1 MQLILQGSIP
11 RLLIKLATPNVAV
24 VVTTAAMTLMDVYFV
39 GRLGTT
45 ALASLAVVYPFQ
57 ALIQMMSGGAIGGGV
72 ASAISRALGAGAVAN
87 AESRAWHAMVI
98 AAVGSVLYMIILG
111 VFSRPIFA
119 LIIGP
124 GEVLDGAVNYAHIYF
139 GGASLIWF
147 AFMFQA
153 TLRGTGE
160 MAKASTPFIFANIFQ
175 IGLSGALTLG
185 WGPFPALG
193 ISGPAVAAL
202 VSHGLVLV
210 YFTIGVLGGKG
221 PIKVQPHRFSWLPIK
236 DIMKVGGLS
245 VVNSIGLSLTVIV
258 VTAFIGR
265 FGSDALAGYGLGS
278 RLELM
283 LIGFA
288 FGLGGALVT
297 AVGGNVGAGQMRR
310 ARRIAWTGAGITLLS
325 TAVIGLFVAIMPG
338 LWVDRFTSDP
348 AVHAIAVSYLRI
360 AAPVFGLFCGGYT
373 LYFASQGTGNMIIP
387 VSITWVRLLVVAG
400 ICFAAAI
407 FDWGLDTVFVG
418 VAVGLVVVAAGHVLN
433 VLKGPGWRYD

>member
-1 MQLILQGSIP
+1 
-11 RLLIKLATPNVAV
+11 
-24 VVTTAAMTLMDVYFV
+24 
-39 GRLGTT
+39 
-45 ALASLAVVYPFQ
+45 
-57 ALIQMMSGGAIGGGV
+57 
-72 ASAISRALGAGAVAN
+72 
-87 AESRAWHAMVI
+87 
-98 AAVGSVLYMIILG
+98 
-111 VFSRPIFA
+111 
-119 LIIGP
+119 
-124 GEVLDGAVNYAHIYF
+124 
-139 GGASLIWF
+139 
-147 AFMFQA
+147 
-153 TLRGTGE
+153 
-160 MAKASTPFIFANIFQ
+160 
-175 IGLSGALTLG
+175 
-185 WGPFPALG
+185 
-193 ISGPAVAAL
+193 
-202 VSHGLVLV
+202 
-210 YFTIGVLGGKG
+210 
-221 PIKVQPHRFSWLPIK
+221 
-236 DIMKVGGLS
+236 MKVGGLS

-433 VLKGPGWRYD
+433 VLKGPGWRYDWVGWIDECANDLPFWTVEQFLEPFTSTEHINTGNTPPLVTSTSLTLRRQKFVSEYVETGNATEAARLDGYSPRTAYSLWQQPGLFSPQLR

>member
-1 MQLILQGSIP
+1 MQLILHGSIP
-11 RLLIKLATPNVAV
+11 RLLIKLGTPNVV
-24 VVTTAAMTLMDVYFV
+24 VVATSAAMTLMDVYFV

-45 ALASLAVVYPFQ
+45 ALASLAIVYPFQ
-57 ALIQMMSGGAIGGGV
+57 ALMQMMSGGAIGGGV
-72 ASAISRALGAGAVAN
+72 ASAISRTLGAGDVSD

-98 AAVGSVLYMIILG
+98 GGVGSVLYMVVLG
-111 VFSRPIFA
+111 VFPRPIFS

-147 AFMFQA
+147 AFMLQA

-160 MAKASTPFIFANIFQ
+160 MAKASKPFILANIFH
-175 IGLSGALTLG
+175 IALCGALTLG

-193 ISGPAVAAL
+193 ILGPAVAAL
-202 VSHGLVLV
+202 VTHGLVFV
-210 YFTIGVLGGKG
+210 YMTMDVLGAKG
-221 PIKVQPHRFSWLPIK
+221 PINVRPHRFSWLPIK

-258 VTAFIGR
+258 VTAFVGR
-265 FGSDALAGYGLGS
+265 YGSDALAGYGLGS

-283 LIGFA
+283 LIGLA

-310 ARRIAWTGAGITLLS
+310 ARRIAWAGAGITFLF
-325 TAVIGLFVAIMPG
+325 TAVIGFSVAMVPG

-348 AVHAIAVSYLRI
+348 SVHGIAVSYLRI

-387 VSITWVRLLVVAG
+387 VSITWLRLLIVAG
-400 ICFAAAI
+400 IGFAAAI
-407 FDWGLDTVFVG
+407 FDWSLDTVFVG

-433 VLKGPGWRYD
+433 VFKGPGWRYD